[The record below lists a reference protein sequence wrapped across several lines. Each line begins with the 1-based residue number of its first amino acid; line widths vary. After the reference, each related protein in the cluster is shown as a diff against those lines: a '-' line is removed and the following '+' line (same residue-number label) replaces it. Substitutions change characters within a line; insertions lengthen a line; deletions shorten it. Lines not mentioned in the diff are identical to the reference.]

1 MNSQNIISGILA
13 QFRSLPNNPVVRS
26 WILKSNECP
35 LLLLKCPPK
44 KFECCGQCSTKQ
56 FVPEP
61 GSLWKGFGYVFVRRK
76 FCERTA
82 QNGRRTKAGHHRGG
96 GILPFDILNRV
107 WYTWFNRWESAKEL
121 NHMKKGVILKVIS
134 ILFALMTLLAISCAI
149 TGTESGF
156 LDLSNIARAVCIGIA
171 VICGI
176 LAVIT
181 WKYAESTVWDPF
193 RKRNGLVGFSS
204 PVKVYRLCWNNKIET
219 RSIGAGDV
227 PVLFCA
233 GRSLDRAAAAEGR
246 KE

>member
-1 MNSQNIISGILA
+1 MDNAPPNSSY
-13 QFRSLPNNPVVRS
+13 PNPV
-26 WILKSNECP
+26 LYEK
-35 LLLLKCPPK
+35 
-44 KFECCGQCSTKQ
+44 
-56 FVPEP
+56 
-61 GSLWKGFGYVFVRRK
+61 GSGTFFIRRK

-121 NHMKKGVILKVIS
+121 NHMKKGVILKAIS

-149 TGTESGF
+149 TGIGSGF

-181 WKYAESTVWDPF
+181 WKYAESTV
-193 RKRNGLVGFSS
+193 
-204 PVKVYRLCWNNKIET
+204 
-219 RSIGAGDV
+219 
-227 PVLFCA
+227 
-233 GRSLDRAAAAEGR
+233 
-246 KE
+246 